1 MNKVITINL
10 NGNAYQVEERG
21 YQLLCDYLDGAEAQ
35 LKDNPD
41 RAEIISD
48 LEQAIADKCR
58 NFLGPQ
64 KNIVTT
70 SEIEQIIQAMGPVD
84 SEGSEGS
91 KGGETGSASSSQSGR
106 SQSDQK
112 TDSGGRGQSE
122 RQTHKRFYRIREGK
136 QIEGVCTGLA
146 AFSGIDV
153 SLIRVLFVILAIG
166 TGGIFGLVYLVA
178 AVAVPYAETSE
189 EHAAAFGTT
198 FNAQDFINQ
207 AKEHYS
213 EFKKEGEDWKNRA
226 REKQYEWQRSWRR
239 SMRHRRNWWG
249 PPPMSPPPP
258 LVGATFPIFGLLIG
272 VLTLIWVF
280 AVISVIN
287 THAIFGWPLPFRFP
301 VWVAVV
307 ILFILLNVVIGP
319 FKYIQHAQYTHPF
332 GPVVAIWTSLAWME
346 FLVFLAW
353 FAYQHSQELQNFI
366 QNLPNVWNEMMNR

>member
-21 YQLLCDYLDGAEAQ
+21 YQLLLEYLDGAEEQ
-35 LKDNPD
+35 LKGNPD

-70 SEIEQIIQAMGPVD
+70 SEIEQIIKAMGPVD
-84 SEGSEGS
+84 SEGSEGA
-91 KGGETGSASSSQSGR
+91 GQAQSGR
-106 SQSDQK
+106 TESEQK
-112 TDSGGRGQSE
+112 TGSGGNANSE
-122 RQTHKRFYRIREGK
+122 RQTWKRFYRIREGK

-146 AFSGIDV
+146 AFSGMDV
-153 SLIRVLFVILAIG
+153 AVIRVIFVVLAVM
-166 TGGIFGLVYLVA
+166 TGGLFGFVYLVT

-213 EFKKEGEDWKNRA
+213 EFKKDGENWKQRA
-226 REKQYEWQRSWRR
+226 REKKHEWQRSWRR
-239 SMRHRRNWWG
+239 SLRYRGNWWV
-249 PPPMSPPPP
+249 PSPMSPPPP
-258 LVGATFPIFGLLIG
+258 LVGATLPIFGFLIG

-301 VWVAVV
+301 VWIAIV
-307 ILFILLNVVIGP
+307 ILIILLNVVIGP
-319 FKYIQHAQYTHPF
+319 FKYMRHAQYSHPY
-332 GPVVAIWTSLAWME
+332 GPVVAIWTSMAWMA

-353 FAYQHSQELQNFI
+353 LAYQHSAELQSFI